1 MVPGRNWQVRP
12 TWQGDRTAISQLLLK
27 APWKHLHLDWT
38 DPLDLLQERPS
49 LMIVEF
55 RQPLAALA
63 CPPEPKDVSWLRM
76 FVVSDRTKPRIAWRE
91 LWPVAEQELEGM
103 AAQQAALLALH
114 DWMREPAL
122 ASGFA
127 QTHEVIFL
135 KWRNRPLPPPASFP
149 GNLRRMRPAD
159 LGQVHRVDHDAFEPI
174 WRNSRRTLE
183 GAFQGASY
191 ATVVE
196 GEARV
201 IGYQLSTVSP
211 LGGHIAR
218 LAVSPDHQGQGLG
231 HELVRDA
238 IERLRDSGVP
248 QVTVNT
254 QSDNQRSLEL
264 YRRLDFH
271 MTDQRFPVLQKALT
285 G

>member
-1 MVPGRNWQVRP
+1 MFPGRNWQVRP
-12 TWQGDRTAISQLLLK
+12 TRREDRTAISQLLST
-27 APWKHLHLDWT
+27 APWKHIHLDWT
-38 DPLDLLQERPS
+38 DPLDLLQESPS
-49 LMIVEF
+49 LVLVEF
-55 RQPLAALA
+55 QQPLAALA
-63 CPPEPKDVSWLRM
+63 CPPEPEEVSWLRM
-76 FVVSDRTKPRIAWRE
+76 FVVSNRTKPHLAWRR
-91 LWPVAEQELEGM
+91 LWPIAEGELVGM
-103 AAQQAALLALH
+103 AAQQAAILALH

-122 ASGFA
+122 ASGFTR
-127 QTHEVIFL
+127 THEVIFL
-135 KWRNRPLPPPASFP
+135 KWRNRPLPLPASLP
-149 GNLRRMRPAD
+149 GKLRRMRSAD
-159 LGQVHRVDHDAFEPI
+159 LGQVCQVDHDAFEPI

-191 ATVVE
+191 ATVIE

-201 IGYQLSTVSP
+201 IGYQISTVSP

-218 LAVSPDHQGQGLG
+218 LAVSPEHQGQGLG

-238 IERLRDSGVP
+238 VERLRDSGVS

-264 YRRLDFH
+264 YRRLDFRV
-271 MTDQRFPVLQKALT
+271 TDQRFPVLQKTLT